1 LPLSKRHKLESDHI
15 IHLIFSDE
23 ETLRASNMAMVC
35 AVKLELAD

>member
-1 LPLSKRHKLESDHI
+1 LPLSKRHKLESDH